1 MGVNKI
7 VYDSKVLLD
16 LTEDTVT
23 PEDLV
28 NGIIAHDRSG
38 QKITG
43 NIAEAKKF
51 QCVSFKLGEETSD
64 SGTKY
69 INLTPRSGYPH
80 FSPNADSNVD
90 LSKCYIAKAADLTYD
105 LQTNA
110 SGFGNATAAD
120 VSAGKTFTSAAGL
133 KVVGTKNETAYDTV
147 TSIKSNLASHVSGS
161 DRVENNNG
169 SSTTIKTVN
178 IKNTVTTDNTKFY
191 RNTTSID
198 KGLIDHDSNLNI
210 EVVSDASNF
219 GNATSAEVAYGKTF
233 TSAAGVRVNGSLKNI
248 TEVTGGG
255 SDANLSTSNRYVN
268 GVSQKCIDITSNS
281 GSLNLSTTSIST
293 GIVKDKSKLKVIG
306 TAPCTSFGDA
316 TAADVASGKTF
327 TSAAGLKVKGTNT
340 GNGTFNTQ
348 SKTITPKATD
358 QTVYPDSGYNGLSSV
373 TVKGDSNLKASN
385 IKSGVRIFG
394 ITGSYS
400 GSGSGGSSNNNVE
413 AYLVNATNPA
423 VSFKTTTG
431 TIKVYGYATAST
443 TSQWGGNRTTQYSFD
458 GDGYYTSI
466 SYGTPTKT
474 HCTFGVSNG
483 KLTGLPTLNGGTLL
497 VVRGL

>member
-1 MGVNKI
+1 MSINKV
-7 VYDSKVLLD
+7 VYDAKVLID
-16 LTEDTVT
+16 LTEDSINAEDLVKGVTAHNKKGEPITGTMPSVHDILGTYGTVT
-23 PEDLV
+23 PSTMRGETGYTEVAIITTPKDNISLRDSFSNDVTYGMIPQNGV
-28 NGIIAHDRSG
+28 NLRTIVEADKFGDAEASDVTKDKTFTSAAGVKVSG
-38 QKITG
+38 TM
-43 NIAEAKKF
+43 AEAKKF
-51 QCVSFKLGEETSD
+51 QCVSFELSEETSD

-69 INLTPRSGYPH
+69 INFTPRSGYPH
-80 FSPNADSNVD
+80 FSPAADSNVD
-90 LSKCYIAKAADLTYD
+90 LSKCYIAKAADLVYN
-105 LQTNA
+105 LETNA
-110 SGFGNATAAD
+110 SDFGNATAAD
-120 VSAGKTFTSAAGL
+120 VAA
-133 KVVGTKNETAYDTV
+133 
-147 TSIKSNLASHVSGS
+147 
-161 DRVENNNG
+161 
-169 SSTTIKTVN
+169 
-178 IKNTVTTDNTKFY
+178 
-191 RNTTSID
+191 
-198 KGLIDHDSNLNI
+198 
-210 EVVSDASNF
+210 
-219 GNATSAEVAYGKTF
+219 GKTF

-255 SDANLSTSNRYVN
+255 SGAKLSTSNRYIN
-268 GVSQKCIDITSNS
+268 GVSQKCIDITSTS

-293 GIVKDKSKLKVIG
+293 GIVKDKSNLKVIG

-316 TAADVASGKTF
+316 TAADVAAGKTF

-373 TVKGDSNLKASN
+373 AVKGDSNLIASN

-394 ITGSYS
+394 ITGTYS

-413 AYLVNATNPA
+413 AYLVDATNPA

-443 TSQWGGNRTTQYSFD
+443 TSQWGGSQTTQYSFD
-458 GDGYYTSI
+458 GDGYYMSKL
-466 SYGTPTKT
+466 YGTPTKT
-474 HCTFGVSNG
+474 SCTFGVSNG